1 MLEVF
6 KMVLKVEG
14 MAKSFQNK
22 HIFKLY
28 LLFEL
33 GKNFT
38 KFFGLSRWEVRVF
51 SQTDFGIMI
60 NKPYMTHYPK
70 ISLGTWSVQL
80 QSDSRLHE
88 KQEQSQHPFLSSSN
102 FQLSTDFT
110 KFINQ
115 LNMICA
121 SCLNRAFLCN
131 QTINLFKFYTKQ
143 NVGC

>member
-38 KFFGLSRWEVRVF
+38 KFFGLSRWELRVF

-80 QSDSRLHE
+80 QSDYFMTRTISTPIFIKFLFPIVNRFYKVYKSIEHDLCFMLKSCFLMQSDNKPIQILH
-88 KQEQSQHPFLSSSN
+88 K
-102 FQLSTDFT
+102 T
-110 KFINQ
+110 K
-115 LNMICA
+115 C
-121 SCLNRAFLCN
+121 C
-131 QTINLFKFYTKQ
+131 
-143 NVGC
+143 

>member
-38 KFFGLSRWEVRVF
+38 KFFGLSRWELRVF
-51 SQTDFGIMI
+51 S
-60 NKPYMTHYPK
+60 
-70 ISLGTWSVQL
+70 
-80 QSDSRLHE
+80 
-88 KQEQSQHPFLSSSN
+88 
-102 FQLSTDFT
+102 
-110 KFINQ
+110 
-115 LNMICA
+115 
-121 SCLNRAFLCN
+121 
-131 QTINLFKFYTKQ
+131 
-143 NVGC
+143 